1 MNTSD
6 WLAAAGV
13 CVSAMTLAT
22 VGFGAIWLQHNLEN
36 LRLKRQVFRRVV
48 GNAHGILFDCQDFK
62 ETHAFNEAGIT
73 AINEVRAAFPEKEV
87 HSAWSQWYAS
97 NEIGDFVALIH
108 EMSNACKLRQYQK
121 MRPEQVGETIRC
133 SCLPVDHMES
143 F

>member
-6 WLAAAGV
+6 WLAAVGV
-13 CVSAMTLAT
+13 GISAITLVA

-36 LRLKRQVFRRVV
+36 LRLKREVFRRVV

-73 AINEVRAAFPEKEV
+73 AINEIRAAFPEKEV

-97 NEIGDFVALIH
+97 NEIGDFVSLIH
-108 EMSNACKLRQYQK
+108 AMSIACKLRQYEK

-133 SCLPVDHMES
+133 SCLPVGHRDA